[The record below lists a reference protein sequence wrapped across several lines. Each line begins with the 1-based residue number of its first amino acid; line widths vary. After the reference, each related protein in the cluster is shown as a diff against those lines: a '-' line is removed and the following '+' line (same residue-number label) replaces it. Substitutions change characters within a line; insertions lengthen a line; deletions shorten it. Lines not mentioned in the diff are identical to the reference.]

1 MKHMFAKS
9 KKFLLASS
17 VVVMSAFALTSC
29 SKDDDG
35 SGYENNTMYTI
46 SGNAN
51 GSQMVPSVSG
61 NGTATISG
69 TYNANTGVLN
79 YTTNWT
85 GLSGAPTSGAFYTG
99 ATGSNGTMVGNNW
112 TLGTGLTGTGTLSG
126 TTTLTAD
133 QFNSL
138 RSGNWYYSLG
148 TSTNTN
154 GEVRGQI
161 TATPM

>member
-1 MKHMFAKS
+1 MFAKT
-9 KKFLLASS
+9 KQFLVASS
-17 VVVMSAFALTSC
+17 VVLVSAFAMTSC

-35 SGYENNTMYTI
+35 SGYQNTSMYTI
-46 SGNAN
+46 TGNAN
-51 GSQMVPSVSG
+51 GSQMVPTVTG
-61 NGTATISG
+61 NGSATISG

-85 GLSGAPTSGAFYTG
+85 GLSGAPTTGAFYTG
-99 ATGSNGTMVGNNW
+99 ASGMNGTMLGTNW
-112 TLGTGLTGTGTLSG
+112 TMGTGMTGTGTYSG
-126 TTTLTAD
+126 TMTLTAD
-133 QFNSL
+133 QAANL
-138 RSGNWYYSLG
+138 RAGTWYYKLG